1 MDDCGFEAKVLSA
14 SEESTSRLQPEQAK
28 LHLCSS
34 LQDVLKAQE
43 GISRRATCRN
53 SVLSSSSSSKT
64 AQNRLFFSPFFQSD

>member
-34 LQDVLKAQE
+34 LQDVFKAQE
-43 GISRRATCRN
+43 GIELQTCH
-53 SVLSSSSSSKT
+53 VQKPC
-64 AQNRLFFSPFFQSD
+64 AQQQ